1 MRPGSFFLGL
11 ALAACAP
18 SAPEAPA
25 DANRIPA
32 EDPVVD
38 GLTAWP
44 RDPATYGLDAAALR
58 ERLAIHRATLA
69 REQAREA
76 VLAGDFA
83 RCAASYRTG
92 AERAADAPAPL
103 RDALTRDAA
112 LCDLLATSF
121 PPVAKPDGGDGATT
135 SAGAKEA
142 AQGSATTASGA
153 AEKGLTQRHR
163 DTEADKGRE
172 ATSSS
177 TPTPATT
184 PTLASL
190 WARWVALHDGT
201 GSVVSAQALATD
213 AEARAAVTSDPAPDW
228 ATWADAVDP
237 LGASEPLG
245 PWDPSRPQAVASAIA
260 AAARTYAETPPTDVE
275 ARRASLLA
283 PSHALSRPAKPLVID
298 TALLGEVPSTDLLA
312 DLGGL
317 PLPRETRTLARM
329 GLGDPS
335 HRAYLEVQAGY
346 LQTVAAPDLPPEI
359 ADVVLRYD
367 RMGHTSRWYN
377 RAALRQGAAR
387 SLSSRGAWRQAA
399 RVLSAEDLL
408 DGPGWT
414 CIARSA
420 DLDLLEARM
429 LLAAGDAGIAGDR
442 LEDAAS
448 ALEAWAAAVAMP

>member
-1 MRPGSFFLGL
+1 
-11 ALAACAP
+11 
-18 SAPEAPA
+18 
-25 DANRIPA
+25 
-32 EDPVVD
+32 V
-38 GLTAWP
+38 
-44 RDPATYGLDAAALR
+44 
-58 ERLAIHRATLA
+58 
-69 REQAREA
+69 
-76 VLAGDFA
+76 
-83 RCAASYRTG
+83 
-92 AERAADAPAPL
+92 
-103 RDALTRDAA
+103 
-112 LCDLLATSF
+112 
-121 PPVAKPDGGDGATT
+121 
-135 SAGAKEA
+135 
-142 AQGSATTASGA
+142 
-153 AEKGLTQRHR
+153 
-163 DTEADKGRE
+163 
-172 ATSSS
+172 
-177 TPTPATT
+177 
-184 PTLASL
+184 
-190 WARWVALHDGT
+190 
-201 GSVVSAQALATD
+201 
-213 AEARAAVTSDPAPDW
+213 
-228 ATWADAVDP
+228 
-237 LGASEPLG
+237 
-245 PWDPSRPQAVASAIA
+245 
-260 AAARTYAETPPTDVE
+260 DVE
-275 ARRASLLA
+275 TRRASLLA

-329 GLGDPS
+329 GRGDPS

-387 SLSSRGAWRQAA
+387 SLSSRGAWRHAA

-448 ALEAWAAAVAMP
+448 ALDAWAAAVAIP